1 MQVLISRIIHTHPRT
16 LDLSL
21 QGIWIVD
28 SMLSWDVVQELIP
41 TSDFVHKYEHAFAF
55 NQSFLA
61 HLDDTA
67 EKCQYTNYVSTHVT
81 FPPKTRL
88 RPRQHLSPRSCPAR
102 CRIGS
107 TIKTCICVGGGLG
120 LCTVCCVWIDGGGV
134 LRCFRRWASAGLA
147 TVGAAVGGH
156 DGRMR
161 CQYFRCPCALVEA
174 VYAMSSWSHP
184 GFQPFLP
191 LLRSSCG
198 VVLPFGPSLSWD
210 CGCAAIYA
218 IVARWSCASS
228 RPPSFVVCAWLGIR
242 WDCCGWTGLCFVSIT
257 SVFLTVS
264 TCLIRYVVLCLGLSL
279 FPPFSYFRPSFLHS
293 L

>member
-1 MQVLISRIIHTHPRT
+1 MNMRL
-16 LDLSL
+16 LSTN
-21 QGIWIVD
+21 
-28 SMLSWDVVQELIP
+28 S
-41 TSDFVHKYEHAFAF
+41 
-55 NQSFLA
+55 QSFLA

-88 RPRQHLSPRSCPAR
+88 CPRQHLSPRSCPAR

-161 CQYFRCPCALVEA
+161 CQYFRCACALVEA
-174 VYAMSSWSHP
+174 VYAMNSWSHP

-191 LLRSSCG
+191 FLRSSCVVDIWLGGVAGRFRPSWGWKGGCTAVYASVTCGVG
-198 VVLPFGPSLSWD
+198 VVLAFDFPP
-210 CGCAAIYA
+210 
-218 IVARWSCASS
+218 
-228 RPPSFVVCAWLGIR
+228 PPSFVRVPLGSQKPIIR
-242 WDCCGWTGLCFVSIT
+242 RLLGRCVGWGRRHWCRWSGG
-257 SVFLTVS
+257 SDG
-264 TCLIRYVVLCLGLSL
+264 R
-279 FPPFSYFRPSFLHS
+279 
-293 L
+293 